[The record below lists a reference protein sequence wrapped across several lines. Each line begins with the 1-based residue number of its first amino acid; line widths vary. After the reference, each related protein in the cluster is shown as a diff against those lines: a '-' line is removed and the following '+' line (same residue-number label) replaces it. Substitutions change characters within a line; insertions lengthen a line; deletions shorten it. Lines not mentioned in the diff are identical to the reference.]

1 MHPTSFTRH
10 SSHKVTNEM
19 YIIKTKHKS
28 SVNTYCVFQGRVQTM
43 VTQFTSKQHEN
54 YIPNQS
60 ESRLDNGVIS
70 INLSRTFFTGI
81 GHVLEYIDQ
90 VLKIHSF

>member
-28 SVNTYCVFQGRVQTM
+28 SVNKYCIFQGRVHTM
-43 VTQFTSKQHEN
+43 VTKFTSKQHEN
-54 YIPNQS
+54 YIPNRNMS
-60 ESRLDNGVIS
+60 TWIYLFTKLKALDKLFSHKSMFKGQRHFN
-70 INLSRTFFTGI
+70 F
-81 GHVLEYIDQ
+81 EE
-90 VLKIHSF
+90 